1 MDRLNA
7 MAMLVKVTETGSFSA
22 ASKALGVPLATLS
35 RKVSDLEKQLGARLL
50 VRTTRKLSLTE
61 AGIHYVAASK
71 RILEQ
76 VEEAERQA
84 GGEYTQPKGE
94 LVITAPQMFGRLH
107 VLPVISEFLA
117 NYPEIRIR
125 LLLADHNLDLIEEHV
140 DMAVRIGRLPDST
153 MVATQVGS
161 VRVITCVSP
170 ALLSNIPALSHP
182 EDLLE
187 LPCVTQDTNR
197 NATTWRFK
205 QPGSS
210 NSLELAIQAR
220 LSVTNSDAA
229 LCAAIRQ
236 VGITRLLHYQ
246 AADAI
251 AKGQVQIILPEYEPS
266 PLPIHLLHASRGI
279 MPLKMRSFL
288 DFAAPRLKD
297 SVSALQ
303 SPPSG

>member
-35 RKVSDLEKQLGARLL
+35 RKVSDLEKQLGARLII
-50 VRTTRKLSLTE
+50 RTTRKLSLTE

-84 GGEYTQPKGE
+84 SGEYTQPKGE

-117 NYPEIRIR
+117 IYPEIKVR
-125 LLLADHNLDLIEEHV
+125 LLLADHNLDLIEEDV

-153 MVATQVGS
+153 MVATQVGT

-170 ALLSNIPALSHP
+170 LLMLAIEPPTHP
-182 EDLLE
+182 EDLLK
-187 LPCVTQDTNR
+187 LPCITQDSNR
-197 NATTWRFK
+197 TPATWRFN
-205 QPGSS
+205 QPSTP
-210 NSLELAIQAR
+210 NSLELAIQSR
-220 LSVTNSDAA
+220 LSVTNSDTA

-236 VGITRLLHYQ
+236 VGVTRLLHYQ

-251 AKGQVQIILPEYEPS
+251 TQGKLQIILPEYEP
-266 PLPIHLLHASRGI
+266 PPQPIHLLHTSRGM

-288 DFAAPRLKD
+288 DFAAPRLRQRI
-297 SVSALQ
+297 SAL
-303 SPPSG
+303 

>member
-1 MDRLNA
+1 MDRLDA
-7 MAMLVKVTETGSFSA
+7 MAMLIKVTDTGSFSA

-35 RKVSDLEKQLGARLL
+35 RKVSELEKQLGTRLL

-61 AGIHYVAASK
+61 AGIHYVAACK

-84 GGEYTQPKGE
+84 TGEYTQPKGE

-107 VLPVISEFLA
+107 VLPLISDFLA
-117 NYPEIRIR
+117 LYPDIKVR
-125 LLLADHNLDLIEEHV
+125 LLLADHNLDLIEDHV

-153 MVATQVGS
+153 MVATQVGQ
-161 VRVITCVSP
+161 VRVIACASP
-170 ALLSNIPALSHP
+170 ALLATTGVPRYP
-182 EDLLE
+182 DDLLQI
-187 LPCVTQDTNR
+187 PCVTSDTNR
-197 NATTWRFK
+197 AVATWRFT

-210 NSLELAIQAR
+210 TLLELDIQPR
-220 LSVTNSDAA
+220 LSVTNNDAA

-236 VGITRLLHYQ
+236 VGVTRLLHYQ

-251 AKGQVQIILPEYEPS
+251 NQGKLQIILPEFEPP
-266 PLPIHLLHASRGI
+266 PLPIHLLHTSRGM

-288 DFAAPRLKD
+288 DFAAPRLRQRI
-297 SVSALQ
+297 SAL
-303 SPPSG
+303 